1 MKQVLQH
8 FLRAFAFLAVC
19 MSHAA
24 AYAVG
29 PDNSI
34 TVRKF
39 EEDPNDARATV
50 DKVMDKGTN
59 KPCALI
65 LVTNDGN
72 LDGFLFNTR
81 SHYSKVEE
89 GTMADGRKIV
99 KLWISP
105 NAKRIDISHKSS
117 AITPLRNYDFG
128 GKALKEATVYHLNL
142 GYVALPNPTD
152 RQYVEFIVSPT
163 NAYLEVEGE
172 PWPLDKTGYATKP
185 LLFGTYHYTLSAED
199 HHDEAGTFV
208 LNDPNQKK
216 VVTVTMRQDY
226 GWLTLSGEAMRD
238 ADIFIDQQKYNYTQL
253 DRLKLKSGRHTMKIV
268 RKNYSPYART
278 FDIEDARELRLSPE
292 LNANYS
298 TVTIKA
304 PKGCS
309 IIING
314 ENMGV
319 GNWTGPM
326 EPGTYNLEAR
336 MAGHRPFRTQYEV
349 RNINNDYTVTLEA
362 PEPIYGSLDINS
374 DPKGAAITIDGQ
386 SSGKVT
392 PHVEKV
398 LIGSHVVELS
408 KPGYQPF
415 KQTVNVDETGISK
428 VDARLTNTV
437 SLKVSW
443 TPSDAKLYING
454 KEVATSSPYTFTC
467 PPTKVK
473 QSLRL
478 EKSGYH
484 DSEKLVS
491 VERNSSVTMSMNP
504 IVYHDYV
511 DWGHE
516 GGDEYERYRYFY
528 ITADG
533 GFGNTKSAGGSM
545 GFVYS
550 RLNMQFDVG
559 YCFDD
564 GVEFTQY
571 SSYTHPRSSS
581 ITPGLYFGGRI
592 GIPMQAGRMVFT
604 PQVGYRHLM
613 AEDSWV
619 GSGIAALRMQIRTSS
634 HFAFILSPEYCFAVA
649 QGDLF
654 KLASEKWDDV
664 KKFGTGFRI
673 GVGMEFY
680 F

>member
-152 RQYVEFIVSPT
+152 RQYVEFIVSPA

-268 RKNYSPYART
+268 RKNYKTYEQT
-278 FDIEDARELRLSPE
+278 FDIEDARELRLSPK
-292 LNANYS
+292 LDANYS
-298 TVTIKA
+298 TVTVKA
-304 PKGCS
+304 PDGCS
-309 IIING
+309 IFING
-314 ENMGV
+314 DNMGV
-319 GNWTGPM
+319 GNWTGP
-326 EPGTYNLEAR
+326 LERGSYQIQALK
-336 MAGHRPFRTQYEV
+336 AGYRSKPIPFEV
-349 RNINNDYTVTLEA
+349 PDINQDYCFELPA
-362 PEPIYGSLDINS
+362 PEPIYGSLDIQSN
-374 DPKGAAITIDGQ
+374 PKGAAIKIDDE
-386 SSGKVT
+386 SLGKET
-392 PHVEKV
+392 PYTVKL
-398 LIGSHVVELS
+398 LIGQHKIELS
-408 KPGYQPF
+408 KSGCQPF
-415 KQTVNVDETGISK
+415 EQYVNVEENGVSK
-428 VDARLTNTV
+428 VDATLSNTV
-437 SLKVSW
+437 DLNVSW
-443 TPSDAKLYING
+443 TPEDATLYIDG
-454 KEVATSSPYTFTC
+454 KVVATSSPYTYTC
-467 PPTKVK
+467 LPSSKSHVLKLVKDGYKTSTKTVTIK
-473 QSLRL
+473 RNSTAAMSMK
-478 EKSGYH
+478 EIGYH
-484 DSEKLVS
+484 HYNVF
-491 VERNSSVTMSMNP
+491 R
-504 IVYHDYV
+504 
-511 DWGHE
+511 
-516 GGDEYERYRYFY
+516 RYRYFY
-528 ITADG
+528 ITAEG
-533 GFGNTKSAGGSM
+533 GFGNYKSAGGSM
-545 GFVYS
+545 GFCYS
-550 RLNMQFDVG
+550 KFNMQFDGG
-559 YCFDD
+559 YCFDE
-564 GVEFTQY
+564 GVEFVQY
-571 SSYTHPRSSS
+571 TSSARSDSR
-581 ITPGLYFGGRI
+581 IKPKFYFGGRI
-592 GIPMQAGRMVFT
+592 GIPMQVSRIQFT
-604 PQVGYRHLM
+604 PQIGYRHL
-613 AEDSWV
+613 AAGDSWV
-619 GSGIAALRMQIRTSS
+619 GSGLGALRIALCPVP
-634 HFAFILSPEYCFAVA
+634 HFSFILSPTYYFAMK

-654 KLASEKWDDV
+654 ELASKKFDEV
-664 KKFGTGFRI
+664 KKFGTGFSI
-673 GVGMEFY
+673 GIGIEFY